1 MVNSYLSLYYIYI
14 FLCKWYLLQPWPKIY
29 ALKVDNTIIS
39 VKLIRW
45 IVIYRVDSALKCLIK
60 QPDSSMSVVCSYLT
74 APGIASQDIFLVN
87 IFIDSTY
94 L

>member
-1 MVNSYLSLYYIYI
+1 MVNSYLSLLPID
-14 FLCKWYLLQPWPKIY
+14 LLVQMISLT
-29 ALKVDNTIIS
+29 ALAENISALNVDNTIIS
-39 VKLIRW
+39 VKRIRW

-87 IFIDSTY
+87 IFIDPTY